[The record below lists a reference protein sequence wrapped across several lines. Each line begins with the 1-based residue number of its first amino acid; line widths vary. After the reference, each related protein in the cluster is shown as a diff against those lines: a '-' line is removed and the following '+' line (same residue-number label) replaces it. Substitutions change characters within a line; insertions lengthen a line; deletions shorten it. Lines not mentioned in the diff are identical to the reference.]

1 MERQEKGGVRGD
13 LSDTKEGRA
22 PPMVI
27 TCISVNALFI
37 ITISFKQRDSESLK
51 THRDGWSGHSA
62 LLRGAREPEGGS
74 LSSRPA
80 EGACGL

>member
-1 MERQEKGGVRGD
+1 MFLEVMERQEKGGVRGD

-37 ITISFKQRDSESLK
+37 ITISFKQ
-51 THRDGWSGHSA
+51 
-62 LLRGAREPEGGS
+62 
-74 LSSRPA
+74 
-80 EGACGL
+80 